1 MLTLRQLPRSLFL
14 SNNLPLEKKEKRY
27 LFEFPLKISIQISI
41 IEMKFKDLLNDVH
54 TYIYRFIFLIYFKH
68 NQRATQ
74 IARMKFEQAAINFL
88 LHRWRTNYPY
98 DSNATTAHTRTYIY
112 IPNKFS
118 ATYDLFTCDTRDSSS
133 ILAREYKL
141 CGNGTAPLHCY
152 EKPGISRAKQF
163 ISISWSSRILCIN

>member
-14 SNNLPLEKKEKRY
+14 SNNLPLERKEKRY

-112 IPNKFS
+112 IFQINFPPLTIFS
-118 ATYDLFTCDTRDSSS
+118 PATRAIHLPFW
-133 ILAREYKL
+133 RENISCAEMERLLYIVTKS
-141 CGNGTAPLHCY
+141 PV
-152 EKPGISRAKQF
+152 SRARNN
-163 ISISWSSRILCIN
+163 SLALVEVHGYCA

>member
-14 SNNLPLEKKEKRY
+14 SNNLPLERKEKRY

-88 LHRWRTNYPY
+88 LHR
-98 DSNATTAHTRTYIY
+98 
-112 IPNKFS
+112 
-118 ATYDLFTCDTRDSSS
+118 
-133 ILAREYKL
+133 
-141 CGNGTAPLHCY
+141 
-152 EKPGISRAKQF
+152 
-163 ISISWSSRILCIN
+163 